1 MKLIQITAGVAL
13 LFASCP
19 SILAAPTPLS
29 RRATTCTVKS
39 SGGGDDTPN
48 IVDAFESCNNGGTVE
63 FPKGS
68 EYNLKT
74 VIYIEKL
81 QDITIDFQGTI
92 NLPSYNTKFEDEKA
106 FIYLRGDNIHFS
118 GAGTINGN
126 GQGWYDAVNRKAP
139 PLFKPRASNSYFGGF
154 SIVKAPRSHFS
165 VNNCENVVF
174 DNININTVSDDEE
187 KDAHNTDAFDVSDST
202 GIVIQNSKIV
212 NGDDCIAV
220 NGGAHNLTVTGLDC
234 TGSHGFSVGSL
245 GKKSDEVDEVSDLK
259 FISNVCNDCQNGV
272 RIKTWSGGQGSVK
285 GIVFDDIELNN
296 VEHPI
301 LITTHY
307 CDNQQQ
313 EYCDGEDSHSLT
325 ISDVSI
331 TNIRGSASQKQHPI
345 VDINCSK
352 DTPCTDFTLSEID
365 ITPSSKTE
373 DNVCINLK
381 GSDKISYCN

>member
-1 MKLIQITAGVAL
+1 MKLIQITAGIAL
-13 LFASCP
+13 LFAACP
-19 SILAAPTPLS
+19 ISFAAPT

-39 SGGGDDTPN
+39 SGGDDTPV
-48 IVDAFESCNNGGTVE
+48 IIEAFEKCNNGGVVE

-68 EYNLKT
+68 TYNLQS
-74 VIYIEKL
+74 VITIEDL
-81 QDITIDFQGTI
+81 QDITIDFQGTL
-92 NLPSYNTKFEDEKA
+92 NLPEYNTKFEDEKA

-174 DNININTVSDDEE
+174 EKININTVSDDEE

-202 GIVIQNSKIV
+202 GIIIQHSTIV

-245 GKKSDEVDEVSDLK
+245 GKKSEELDEVSDLK
-259 FISNVCNDCQNGV
+259 FISNACHDCQNGV
-272 RIKTWSGGQGSVK
+272 RIKTWPGGQGSVK
-285 GIVFDDIELNN
+285 GIVFDDIQLDN

-307 CDNQQQ
+307 CDDQQQ
-313 EYCDGEDSHSLT
+313 EYCNGEDSHSLT

-331 TNIRGSASQKQHPI
+331 TNIRGSAAEKKYPI
-345 VDINCSK
+345 VDINCST
-352 DTPCTDFTLSEID
+352 DTPCTDFSLSKID
-365 ITPSSKTE
+365 IEASSSTTA
-373 DNVCINLK
+373 NVCINLE
-381 GSDKISYCN
+381 GSDGISYCK